1 MSKVGNC
8 KEFFLTIL
16 KKPILYFCVAFIV
29 VNLFFTK
36 QIMETSGADGFLFVA
51 IIEIVVECL
60 SVFILVKMRKKGMP
74 LEKQFL
80 FLAIMLG
87 VLFIGILPPGQSPD
101 ETTHFKRAYGIS
113 GGILIPDEKVNS
125 EGAIGSDIPVTT
137 DFFERTVDH
146 GTYAEIVNQI
156 GLGTDESSPQPYT
169 SAALYNFVCYIPQS
183 FAALIGRA
191 LHLSVLAM
199 AYLME
204 IFNFIVWVL
213 LVYFAIKLLPKFKSF
228 VLFVALLPITL
239 QEATSLAPDAL
250 TIGLS
255 MFFVSYVLHLAYVR
269 KGTLG
274 KKQMAIL
281 TISSIVLGFCK
292 IVYLPLTLLMLIIP
306 KEKFGTKKKKWIF
319 LGALF
324 TVVAILNFVWLLI
337 SSRYLISYRDG
348 VDSKEQ
354 LMGVIKNPFNYIAT
368 MARTTWTNAKI
379 WVTNMLGFSLGAL
392 IFNLPRALLVL
403 SSGIFILLL
412 GQRDETLKVKKF
424 DRTIFII
431 VFITIIGFIFTSLY
445 MQWTAVGAP
454 EIEGIQGRYFLP
466 ILMLLPLIICR
477 TKAIKKY
484 PTIISEKIV
493 LYFSL
498 FINIIALVTIFAK
511 NI

>member
-1 MSKVGNC
+1 
-8 KEFFLTIL
+8 
-16 KKPILYFCVAFIV
+16 
-29 VNLFFTK
+29 
-36 QIMETSGADGFLFVA
+36 
-51 IIEIVVECL
+51 
-60 SVFILVKMRKKGMP
+60 
-74 LEKQFL
+74 
-80 FLAIMLG
+80 
-87 VLFIGILPPGQSPD
+87 
-101 ETTHFKRAYGIS
+101 
-113 GGILIPDEKVNS
+113 
-125 EGAIGSDIPVTT
+125 
-137 DFFERTVDH
+137 
-146 GTYAEIVNQI
+146 
-156 GLGTDESSPQPYT
+156 
-169 SAALYNFVCYIPQS
+169 
-183 FAALIGRA
+183 
-191 LHLSVLAM
+191 
-199 AYLME
+199 
-204 IFNFIVWVL
+204 
-213 LVYFAIKLLPKFKSF
+213 
-228 VLFVALLPITL
+228 
-239 QEATSLAPDAL
+239 
-250 TIGLS
+250 
-255 MFFVSYVLHLAYVR
+255 
-269 KGTLG
+269 
-274 KKQMAIL
+274 MAIL

-324 TVVAILNFVWLLI
+324 TVVAILNFAWLLI